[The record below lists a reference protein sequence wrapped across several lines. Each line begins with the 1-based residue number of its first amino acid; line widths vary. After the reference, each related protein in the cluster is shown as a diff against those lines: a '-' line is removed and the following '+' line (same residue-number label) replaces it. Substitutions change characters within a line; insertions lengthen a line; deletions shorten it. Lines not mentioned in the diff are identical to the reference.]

1 LYDSYLIFGDPL
13 AEPQIGC
20 RFKSIG
26 CGGSTSLKL
35 DRRSDEQVKHADIYC
50 LCLPSNI
57 ETGVAIA
64 CEFNRVASGDPK
76 RGVLILVIELAIRD
90 YS

>member
-1 LYDSYLIFGDPL
+1 
-13 AEPQIGC
+13 
-20 RFKSIG
+20 
-26 CGGSTSLKL
+26 L
-35 DRRSDEQVKHADIYC
+35 DRLDEQVKHADIYR

-57 ETGVAIA
+57 ETGVANA

-76 RGVLILVIELAIRD
+76 RGVLILVIEFAIRN